1 MPEEERRTVGIT
13 KSDYQEW
20 KHHPVSKVVLQ
31 YLADYRAMLLK
42 EHLAEWEAGKL
53 DEVRDLEMRGR
64 VMTLAELADLDFS
77 SIEHFYVTPEE
88 DDDAERRT

>member
-1 MPEEERRTVGIT
+1 MQIAE
-13 KSDYQEW
+13 SDYQEW
-20 KHHPVSKVVLQ
+20 KHHPVSKVVLK

-64 VMTLAELADLDFS
+64 VLTLAELAELPFS
-77 SIEHFYVTPEE
+77 AIANFYVTEE
-88 DDDAERRT
+88 DGNAA